1 MEHVAERTKGQV
13 KSKGQGKAQTNTQG
27 KTRRMIQIAML
38 AAVAT
43 VLMLFEFP
51 IPVAPSFYKADF
63 SEVPVLIGSFA
74 MGPLAGA
81 VIEMIKILLNLIING
96 TDTAFVGELANFLI
110 GCALVIPAGLVYQR
124 HKSKKS
130 AMLGMGLGI
139 ICLAVVCAFLNA
151 YMLLPAYGK
160 AFHMD
165 TAVFIEMGRAINPA
179 INSLFRFCLLAVVPF
194 NLIKGLAVSLVTL
207 LLYKHISRLL
217 KGTHA

>member
-1 MEHVAERTKGQV
+1 MEHVVERTKGQV
-13 KSKGQGKAQTNTQG
+13 KSKGQSKAQG

-51 IPVAPSFYKADF
+51 IPIAPSFYKADF

-110 GCALVIPAGLVYQR
+110 GCSFVIPAGLVYQR

-130 AMLGMGLGI
+130 AMLGMGLGV

-194 NLIKGLAVSLVTL
+194 NLIKGVAVSVVTL

-217 KGTHA
+217 KGTQA